1 MTKKIRILFTIP
13 NFITAGSGREMFN
26 IIEGLDKNIFEPMI
40 AVQQA
45 GGKLYDEIIAKGYTI
60 VEHKFIEE
68 SQNGLANKLRA
79 AGKNSHFFKQ
89 YNIDIWQSFH
99 WSSDFTEALTA
110 RWCGAKYVYVKK
122 SMNWNRKA
130 WKVKSFLA
138 AAIIARNTTLA
149 NNNFN
154 HWLYKRKT
162 HFITA
167 GVDIDHF
174 SPDNNN
180 DDLHAS
186 LKIDLQASII
196 ACIAQLIPI
205 KDQLTLIKAVA
216 RVPDVYLLLVGAT
229 RDKAYLDKVNALVK
243 ELDIANKVNLYGY
256 ANDTAT
262 LLNGCDMFVL
272 PTSKDGGH
280 EEGCP
285 VSLLEAMACGLPC
298 IASNVAGSNDL
309 IQHDETGLLFEPG
322 NENDLADKI
331 TLLLKDKTLAQRLA
345 SAARDRIQKLH
356 RLEIETNAF
365 SNVYKKLMLR

>member
-1 MTKKIRILFTIP
+1 LAKKIRILFTIP

-26 IIEGLDKNIFEPMI
+26 IVEGLDKNIFEPMI

-45 GGKLYDEIIAKGYTI
+45 GGKLYNEIVNKGYTI
-60 VEHKFIEE
+60 IEHRFIEE
-68 SQNGLANKLRA
+68 SQAGLANKLSA
-79 AGKNSHFFKQ
+79 AGKNSQFFKQ

-138 AAIIARNTTLA
+138 DAIIARNTTLI
-149 NNNFN
+149 NKTFN

-162 HFITA
+162 HFITGA
-167 GVDIDHF
+167 VAIERF
-174 SPDNNN
+174 YTAKNNELRTTLN
-180 DDLHAS
+180 IPQHMHIVL
-186 LKIDLQASII
+186 
-196 ACIAQLIPI
+196 CIAQLIKV

-216 RVPDVYLLLVGAT
+216 KIPDAYLVLVGAA
-229 RDKAYLDKVNALVK
+229 RDEVYLKEVNELIAQ
-243 ELDIANKVNLYGY
+243 LDIENRVHFFGY
-256 ANDTAT
+256 TNDTAK
-262 LLNGCDMFVL
+262 LINGCDVFVL
-272 PTSKDGGH
+272 PTSKIGGH

-285 VSLLEAMACGLPC
+285 VALIEAMACGAAC

-309 IQHDETGLLFEPG
+309 IQHNQTGLLFEPA

-331 TLLLKDKTLAQRLA
+331 SLLLKDKALAKRIA
-345 SAARDRIQKLH
+345 IAAQNKVQKEH
-356 RLEIETNAF
+356 RLEKEIQAF
-365 SNVYKKLMLR
+365 TEVYKKMVVS

>member
-1 MTKKIRILFTIP
+1 
-13 NFITAGSGREMFN
+13 MFN
-26 IIEGLDKNIFEPMI
+26 IIEGLDKNVFESMI

-45 GGKLYDEIIAKGYTI
+45 GGKLYDEIISKGYTI

-68 SQNGLANKLRA
+68 GQNGLANKLRA
-79 AGKNSHFFKQ
+79 AGKNSQFFKQ

-110 RWCGAKYVYVKK
+110 RWCDAKYVYVKK
-122 SMNWNRKA
+122 NMNWNRKA

-138 AAIIARNTTLA
+138 AAIIARNTTLV

-154 HWLYKRKT
+154 HWLYKCKT
-162 HFITA
+162 HFITGA
-167 GVDIDHF
+167 VAIERF
-174 SPDNNN
+174 YVAKNNELRATLN
-180 DDLHAS
+180 ISEHMHVVL
-186 LKIDLQASII
+186 
-196 ACIAQLIPI
+196 CIAQLIKV

-216 RVPDVYLLLVGAT
+216 KIPDAYLVLVGAA
-229 RDKAYLDKVNALVK
+229 RDEAYLK
-243 ELDIANKVNLYGY
+243 EVTELIEQLDIKDRVHFFGY
-256 ANDTAT
+256 ANDTAN
-262 LLNGCDMFVL
+262 LINGCDVFVL
-272 PTSKDGGH
+272 PTSKIGGH

-331 TLLLKDKTLAQRLA
+331 TLLLKDITLAQRLA